1 MKKKIIVIAAVLA
14 AALTLTA
21 CSGDSSNSGSSVQ
34 SSSSSS
40 SSSVTESSSVESS
53 SSESS
58 SSAESSSAESSSAES
73 SSAESS
79 SSEDTS
85 SAPESETS
93 ESRAKKMTDAA
104 LAYTEEWTMGM
115 SEGGKEELE
124 LLLPGLTEDMFEE
137 YSFIYDPIGING
149 QFVFAGKPKAGQ
161 EAATKSAFESAL
173 SALKEQASFYPAG
186 QESVENAANGETDD
200 GYFYFVIHHMG
211 KDIAAA
217 MADAK

>member
-58 SSAESSSAESSSAES
+58 SSAESSSAESSSD
-73 SSAESS
+73 ESS